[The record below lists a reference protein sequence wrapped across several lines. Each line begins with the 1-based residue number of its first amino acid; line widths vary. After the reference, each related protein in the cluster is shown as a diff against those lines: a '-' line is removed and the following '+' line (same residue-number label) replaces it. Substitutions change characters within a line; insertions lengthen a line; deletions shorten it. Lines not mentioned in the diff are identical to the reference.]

1 MCLRGLNTTAPYSHP
16 EPTLSRIG
24 IPRDNYVCV
33 SIGVRLLF
41 TLNVQRCIGYGHSAR
56 FYPCNLP
63 CNPCMSPPYRTPSP
77 LSFATRERLTRHPS
91 ARNEEYMY
99 TSAPRGTPSLLLR
112 ARETIQVW
120 TEYGAMHLDCWLVGW
135 SEGVG
140 SVGRSVDRSSG
151 WLLCNLSLSLFPRP
165 SRRPVSN

>member
-1 MCLRGLNTTAPYSHP
+1 M
-16 EPTLSRIG
+16 
-24 IPRDNYVCV
+24 
-33 SIGVRLLF
+33 RLLF

-91 ARNEEYMY
+91 ARNEEY

-112 ARETIQVW
+112 ARETIQVHMERCIW
-120 TEYGAMHLDCWLVGW
+120 IAGWLVGRRA
-135 SEGVG
+135 SA
-140 SVGRSVDRSSG
+140 RSVVRSIEVLAGYFVIS
-151 WLLCNLSLSLFPRP
+151 LSLSSLARP
-165 SRRPVSN
+165 DDLCLTEASTCDSFAHPIFVFVPASFETRYSSGGAK